1 MSQTNMKKIEEKDK
15 FWEEKTLTVEKSNG
29 IVFVIGDLNG
39 RVGKKDNTT
48 MEVIGKH
55 GENIRN
61 GNGRRLIE
69 HCIENDLMIANTQRN
84 K

>member
-1 MSQTNMKKIEEKDK
+1 
-15 FWEEKTLTVEKSNG
+15 
-29 IVFVIGDLNG
+29 
-39 RVGKKDNTT
+39 

-69 HCIENDLMIANTQRN
+69 YCIENDLIIAIVDYIPRWEVFHSCRELR
-84 K
+84 